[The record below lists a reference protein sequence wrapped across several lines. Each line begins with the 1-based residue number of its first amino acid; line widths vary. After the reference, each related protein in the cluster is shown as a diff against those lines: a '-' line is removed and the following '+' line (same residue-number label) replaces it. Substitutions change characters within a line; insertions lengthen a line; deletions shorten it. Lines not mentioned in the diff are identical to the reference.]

1 MTISSMSRRK
11 FLQTTAIATA
21 VTATGAASAIA
32 ENKKA
37 NWPIGCFNRPWMQAH
52 GTKMDPLSKPMPANW
67 GYDVAL
73 KGIKEAGYKL
83 TGLLTRMPDEPFIG
97 VDATPE
103 YLENLKKK
111 IKAAGLKTNMGALRV
126 RADLPLAEAVKDT
139 RKQIDHGKFLG
150 VEFLLTFGVD
160 RPEQFE
166 NYYKM
171 MADAA
176 DYCQELGIKLVMK
189 PHGGA
194 SGDVE
199 EIERCMAKV
208 KRPNFKIWYD
218 AGNIIYYTG
227 KDPLEQLKPIA
238 QYVTGFC
245 AKDCAQPKG
254 NVMIP
259 FGAGKVDFHAVFA
272 ELKKAGFN
280 GPVMV
285 ECAGGKNYEE
295 VTAGAKANRLFL
307 EKTLAAL

>member
-1 MTISSMSRRK
+1 MSRRK
-11 FLQTTAIATA
+11 FLQTTSI
-21 VTATGAASAIA
+21 ASAAVAAGTLDISA
-32 ENKKA
+32 AGVK
-37 NWPIGCFNRPWMQAH
+37 WPVGCFNRPWMQAH
-52 GTKMDPLSKPMPANW
+52 GSKMDPLSKPMPANW

-73 KGIKEAGYKL
+73 KGIKESGYKL
-83 TGLLTRMPDEPFIG
+83 TGLLTRMPDEPFLG
-97 VDATPE
+97 VDGTQE

-111 IKAAGLKTNMGALRV
+111 IQAAGLKANMGALRT
-126 RADLPLAEAVKDT
+126 RPDLEFAEAVKDT
-139 RKQIDHGKFLG
+139 RTQIDHAKFLG
-150 VEFLLTFGVD
+150 LETVLTFGVD
-160 RPEQFE
+160 KPEQFE

-176 DYCQELGIKLVMK
+176 DYSHGLGIKLVMK

-199 EIERCMAKV
+199 EIQRCMAKV

-218 AGNIIYYTG
+218 AGNIVYYTG

-238 QYVTGFC
+238 QHVTGFC
-245 AKDCAQPKG
+245 AKDCDKQKG
-254 NVMIP
+254 NVMIQ
-259 FGAGKVDFHAVFA
+259 FGKGVVDFHAVFS

-280 GPVMV
+280 GPIMV

-307 EKTLAAL
+307 EKVLAAI